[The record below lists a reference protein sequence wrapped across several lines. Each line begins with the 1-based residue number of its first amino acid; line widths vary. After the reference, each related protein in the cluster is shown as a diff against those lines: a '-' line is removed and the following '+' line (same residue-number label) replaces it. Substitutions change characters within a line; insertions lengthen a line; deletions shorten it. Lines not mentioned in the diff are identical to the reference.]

1 MKKISN
7 KYLRRFLAVIWFVLT
22 AFTFFLCWI
31 GKVLSEVLICTAF
44 ADFSQ
49 FIPESH
55 KAAIV
60 SIEALID
67 VFRDLWAGE

>member
-7 KYLRRFLAVIWFVLT
+7 KYLRRFLAVIWFVL
-22 AFTFFLCWI
+22 AACTFFLCWI
-31 GKVLSEVLICTAF
+31 GKVLSEVLICAAF
-44 ADFSQ
+44 SDFSQ
-49 FIPESH
+49 FISESH

-60 SIEALID
+60 LLELLIC